1 MQRRPPAPLTSI
13 KNDQKCAHLSQKYT
27 LPGNDCGLRGPKL
40 HTYFPKINPVPVRR
54 APPKANRDCTKAS
67 RNPASDSH
75 SDFRAFRQV
84 APPSITTPLGN
95 ILIKAPLSTRS
106 WLRGFSDCFISA
118 PSRVMDPPKK
128 PRICI
133 FQHVNTTI
141 RKVPKI
147 EWSVNVCSEN
157 RTSQMHKMML
167 VFGPLSSVPSAERKT
182 TRSAFR
188 SIRIKMPYSLC

>member
-1 MQRRPPAPLTSI
+1 MPKRQPKDNQKTTKRQPKDNQKSTKRQPKDNQKSTKNQRRPPAPLTSI
-13 KNDQKCAHLSQKYT
+13 KNDQKCAHFSQKST

-67 RNPASDSH
+67 RDPASDSH

-118 PSRVMDPPKK
+118 PSR
-128 PRICI
+128 
-133 FQHVNTTI
+133 
-141 RKVPKI
+141 
-147 EWSVNVCSEN
+147 
-157 RTSQMHKMML
+157 ML
-167 VFGPLSSVPSAERKT
+167 LN
-182 TRSAFR
+182 
-188 SIRIKMPYSLC
+188 

>member
-1 MQRRPPAPLTSI
+1 MCTRRLEPQT
-13 KNDQKCAHLSQKYT
+13 
-27 LPGNDCGLRGPKL
+27 GL
-40 HTYFPKINPVPVRR
+40 
-54 APPKANRDCTKAS
+54 KANRDCTKAS

-95 ILIKAPLSTRS
+95 IVIKAPLSTRS